1 MQWCAADPG
10 SSLLPH
16 GFRLARYALGRND
29 KKRHLMGPILY
40 LRTHYWAKRYA
51 AELRPTLVMI
61 LGERKYY
68 TTCQIKA
75 VSEDLGLNL
84 KFLVLG
90 YACFLPRDRFETEK
104 QGLKVPLTYTQA
116 RAVMAKY
123 MPTSQMAPED

>member
-1 MQWCAADPG
+1 MARTSRAMTLEAI
-10 SSLLPH
+10 SLS
-16 GFRLARYALGRND
+16 
-29 KKRHLMGPILY
+29 PILY

-75 VSEDLGLNL
+75 VSEDIGLNL

-90 YACFLPRDRFETEK
+90 YATFLPQDRFETEK
-104 QGLKVPLTYTQA
+104 QGLKVKLTYHQA
-116 RAVMAKY
+116 RKIMSRY
-123 MPTSQMAPED
+123 LPTSQMAPED